1 MSYRDTNDTWCSPPY
16 SEVTAVVTIV
26 VLSKLISDLCEM
38 GLWVSLLF

>member
-1 MSYRDTNDTWCSPPY
+1 MSYRNTNDTWCSPPY
-16 SEVTAVVTIV
+16 SEVTVVVTI